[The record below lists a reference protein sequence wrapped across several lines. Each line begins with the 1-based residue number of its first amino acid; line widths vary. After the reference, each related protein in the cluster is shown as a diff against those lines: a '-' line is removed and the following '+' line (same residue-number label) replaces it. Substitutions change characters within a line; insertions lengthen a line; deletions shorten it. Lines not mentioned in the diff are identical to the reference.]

1 MLIPKGLSTFLLI
14 LLCLYSNANISDTL
28 IRIHNEK
35 DEVQFEEKRNNW
47 LSLLQNGQLSEKD
60 VQRIRKSFVL
70 IVENENDETL
80 VYRYVYSF
88 GLFEKLVA
96 SNGARALHQFENA
109 FHSAELNGDSKGMA
123 SALWQSMSILTDLH
137 LYEEALQYLFRVE
150 AVLQKYNYQGFS
162 SLSLKMLEMGQVFF
176 QTENYEVAIQYFEKA
191 LAFKNGGLNK
201 AQQMHARNT
210 LGLAYQRSKSYVNA
224 ITNFEKSHQLA
235 EEIGDKFWS
244 ALTYGNIGAVLFEQG
259 KFDLALERLL
269 FDYEKSQELGVWN
282 SAANAAVFM
291 ARIRIKE
298 KNYLLAKEILEKA
311 LQIDAKG
318 SELTTRRNIYM
329 LLSEVN
335 NEMKDYKLAFAFG
348 RMYSLLN
355 DSIQTTR
362 IEEDRV
368 EKKKQFTFQIQ
379 EKERLLEQKQIEASR
394 YLSQLHMLRV
404 LLAGVIFI
412 LLMVFAYS
420 FKRKERNHKDMKTNL
435 EQDIEK
441 RLLEAEKRSWQKIV
455 SIARAKGH
463 TELESLFESS
473 DIDNFKH
480 RYDAVNNHF
489 FARLKASH
497 PEVNQDDIFR
507 LVLVQTGIQLDD
519 IHYILN
525 SSPDEW
531 QNWENKLK
539 RKLNGKEGDSLKK
552 LLVELN

>member
-1 MLIPKGLSTFLLI
+1 
-14 LLCLYSNANISDTL
+14 
-28 IRIHNEK
+28 
-35 DEVQFEEKRNNW
+35 
-47 LSLLQNGQLSEKD
+47 
-60 VQRIRKSFVL
+60 
-70 IVENENDETL
+70 
-80 VYRYVYSF
+80 
-88 GLFEKLVA
+88 LFEKLVA
-96 SNGARALHQFENA
+96 SNGARALHEFENA
-109 FHSAELNGDSKGMA
+109 FHSAEVIGDRKGMA

-162 SLSLKMLEMGQVFF
+162 SLSLKMMEMGQVFF

-191 LAFKNGGLNK
+191 LAFKNGGLNR

-210 LGLAYQRSKSYVNA
+210 LGLAYQRTRDYVNA
-224 ITNFEKSHQLA
+224 VANFENSHQLA
-235 EEIGDKFWS
+235 EDLGDKFWS
-244 ALTYGNIGAVLFEQG
+244 ALTYGNIGAVHFEQG
-259 KFDLALERLL
+259 QYDLALERLL

-298 KNYLLAKEILEKA
+298 KNFLLAKEILEKA

-335 NEMKDYKLAFAFG
+335 KEMKQFKLAFEFG
-348 RMYSLLN
+348 RMYALLN
-355 DSIQTTR
+355 DSIQTAR
-362 IEEDRV
+362 IEADRV
-368 EKKKQFTFQIQ
+368 EKGKQFTFQIQ
-379 EKERLLEQKQIEASR
+379 EKERLLEQKKTEESK
-394 YLSQLHMLRV
+394 YLSQLYMLRSLLVGV
-404 LLAGVIFI
+404 LFI
-412 LLMVFAYS
+412 LFLVFVYS
-420 FKRKERNHKDMKTNL
+420 FKLKESTKKDLKIIL

-455 SIARAKGH
+455 NYARINGH
-463 TELESLFESS
+463 SGLEALFEPS
-473 DIDNFKH
+473 DIENFKH

-497 PEVNQDDIFR
+497 PEVNQDDINK

-519 IHYILN
+519 ILGILN
-525 SSPDEW
+525 IDTDEW
-531 QNWENKLK
+531 QIWENQLK
-539 RKLNGKEGDSLKK
+539 RKLNGKESDNLKK

>member
-14 LLCLYSNANISDTL
+14 LLCINSNANITDSL

-35 DEVQFEEKRNNW
+35 DEVHFEERRNNW
-47 LSLLQNGQLSEKD
+47 LSQLQNSQLAEND
-60 VQRIRKSFVL
+60 VQLIRKSFVQT
-70 IVENENDETL
+70 IESVNDETL
-80 VYRYVYSF
+80 VFRYVYSF

-96 SNGARALHQFENA
+96 SNGARALHEFENA
-109 FHSAELNGDSKGMA
+109 FHSAEVIGDRKGMA

-162 SLSLKMLEMGQVFF
+162 SLSLKMMEMGQVFF

-191 LAFKNGGLNK
+191 LAFKNGGLNR

-210 LGLAYQRSKSYVNA
+210 LGLAYQRTRDYVNA
-224 ITNFEKSHQLA
+224 VANFENSHQLA
-235 EEIGDKFWS
+235 EVLGDKFWS

-259 KFDLALERLL
+259 EYDLALERLL

-298 KNYLLAKEILEKA
+298 KNFLLAKEILEKA

-335 NEMKDYKLAFAFG
+335 KEMKQFKLAFEFG
-348 RMYSLLN
+348 RMYALLN
-355 DSIQTTR
+355 DSIQTAR
-362 IEEDRV
+362 IEADRV
-368 EKKKQFTFQIQ
+368 EKGKQFTFQIQ
-379 EKERLLEQKQIEASR
+379 EKERLLEQKKTEESK
-394 YLSQLHMLRV
+394 YLSQLFMLRSLLVGV
-404 LLAGVIFI
+404 LFI
-412 LLMVFAYS
+412 LFIVFVYS
-420 FKRKERNHKDMKTNL
+420 FKLKESTKKDLKIIL

-455 SIARAKGH
+455 NYARINGH
-463 TELESLFESS
+463 SGLEALFEPS
-473 DIDNFKH
+473 DIENFKH

-497 PEVNQDDIFR
+497 PEVNQDDINK

-519 IHYILN
+519 ILGILN
-525 SSPDEW
+525 IDTDEW
-531 QNWENKLK
+531 QIWENQLK
-539 RKLNGKEGDSLKK
+539 RKLNGKESDNLKK

>member
-14 LLCLYSNANISDTL
+14 LLCINSNANISDSL
-28 IRIHNEK
+28 IQIHNEK
-35 DEVQFEEKRNNW
+35 DEVHFEERRNNW
-47 LSLLQNGQLSEKD
+47 LSQLQNSQLAEND
-60 VQRIRKSFVL
+60 VQLIRKSFVQT
-70 IVENENDETL
+70 IESVNDETL

-96 SNGARALHQFENA
+96 SNGARALHEFENA
-109 FHSAELNGDSKGMA
+109 FHSAEVIGDRKGMA

-162 SLSLKMLEMGQVFF
+162 SLSLKMMEMGQVFF

-191 LAFKNGGLNK
+191 LAFKNGGLNR

-210 LGLAYQRSKSYVNA
+210 LGLAYQRTRDYVNA
-224 ITNFEKSHQLA
+224 VANFENSHQLA
-235 EEIGDKFWS
+235 EDLGDKFWS
-244 ALTYGNIGAVLFEQG
+244 ALTYGNIGAVHFEQG
-259 KFDLALERLL
+259 QYDLALERLL

-298 KNYLLAKEILEKA
+298 KNFLLAKEILEKA

-335 NEMKDYKLAFAFG
+335 KEMKQFKLAFEFG
-348 RMYSLLN
+348 RMYALLN
-355 DSIQTTR
+355 DSIQTAR
-362 IEEDRV
+362 IEADRV
-368 EKKKQFTFQIQ
+368 EKGKQFTFQIQ
-379 EKERLLEQKQIEASR
+379 EKERLLEQKKTEESK
-394 YLSQLHMLRV
+394 YLSQLYMLRSLLVGV
-404 LLAGVIFI
+404 LFI
-412 LLMVFAYS
+412 LFLVFVYS
-420 FKRKERNHKDMKTNL
+420 FKLKESTKKDLKIIL

-455 SIARAKGH
+455 NYARINGH
-463 TELESLFESS
+463 SGLEALFEPS
-473 DIDNFKH
+473 DIENFKH

-497 PEVNQDDIFR
+497 PEVNQDDINK

-519 IHYILN
+519 ILGILN
-525 SSPDEW
+525 IDTDEW
-531 QNWENKLK
+531 QIWENQLK
-539 RKLNGKEGDSLKK
+539 RKLNGKESDNLKK

>member
-14 LLCLYSNANISDTL
+14 LLSLYSNANISDSL

-47 LSLLQNGQLSEKD
+47 LSQLQNGQLSEKD
-60 VQRIRKSFVL
+60 VQRIRKSFVQT
-70 IVENENDETL
+70 IESEKDETL

-88 GLFEKLVA
+88 GLFEKLVV

-109 FHSAELNGDSKGMA
+109 FLSAELNGDSKGMA

-176 QTENYEVAIQYFEKA
+176 QTENYEVAIQYFDKA

-201 AQQMHARNT
+201 SQQMHARNT
-210 LGLAYQRSKSYVNA
+210 LGLAYQRTQSYVNA
-224 ITNFEKSHQLA
+224 IANFEQSHQLA

-244 ALTYGNIGAVLFEQG
+244 ALTYGNIGAVLYEQG
-259 KFDLALERLL
+259 KYDLALERLL

-298 KNYLLAKEILEKA
+298 KNFLLAKGILENA

-318 SELTTRRNIYM
+318 SEITTRRNIYM

-335 NEMKDYKLAFAFG
+335 NEMKNYKLAFEYG
-348 RMYSLLN
+348 RLYSLLN
-355 DSIQTTR
+355 DSIQTAR
-362 IEEDRV
+362 IESDRV
-368 EKKKQFTFQIQ
+368 ERMKQFTFQIQ
-379 EKERLLEQKQIEASR
+379 EKERLLEQKQIEVNKYSSK
-394 YLSQLHMLRV
+394 LNMLQS
-404 LLAGVIFI
+404 LLIGAMVMLFI
-412 LLMVFAYS
+412 VFVYF
-420 FKRKERNHKDMKTNL
+420 FKRRNSHHKEIKTRL

-441 RLLEAEKRSWQKIV
+441 RLLEAEKRSWQKMINY
-455 SIARAKGH
+455 ARTNGH
-463 TELESLFESS
+463 TGLESLFESS

-497 PEVNQDDIFR
+497 PEINQDDIHR
-507 LVLVQTGIQLDD
+507 LVLVQTGISLND
-519 IHYILN
+519 IYNILN
-525 SSPDEW
+525 SSPEEW
-531 QNWENKLK
+531 QNWENQLK

-552 LLVELN
+552 LMVELN

>member
-14 LLCLYSNANISDTL
+14 LLSLYSNASISDSL

-60 VQRIRKSFVL
+60 VQRIRKSFVQT
-70 IVENENDETL
+70 IESEKDETL

-88 GLFEKLVA
+88 GLFEKLVV

-176 QTENYEVAIQYFEKA
+176 QTENYEVAIQYFDKA

-201 AQQMHARNT
+201 SQQMHARNT
-210 LGLAYQRSKSYVNA
+210 LGLAYQRTQSYVNA
-224 ITNFEKSHQLA
+224 IANFEKSHQLA

-259 KFDLALERLL
+259 KYDLALERLL

-298 KNYLLAKEILEKA
+298 KNFLLAKGILENA

-318 SELTTRRNIYM
+318 SEITTRRNIYM

-335 NEMKDYKLAFAFG
+335 NEMKNYKLAFEYG
-348 RMYSLLN
+348 RLYSLLN
-355 DSIQTTR
+355 DSIQTAR
-362 IEEDRV
+362 IESDRV
-368 EKKKQFTFQIQ
+368 ERMKQFTFQIQ
-379 EKERLLEQKQIEASR
+379 EKERLLEQKQIEVNKYSSK
-394 YLSQLHMLRV
+394 LNMLQS
-404 LLAGVIFI
+404 LLIGAMVMLFI
-412 LLMVFAYS
+412 VFVY
-420 FKRKERNHKDMKTNL
+420 FLKRRNSHHKEIKTRL

-441 RLLEAEKRSWQKIV
+441 RLLEAEKRSWQKMV
-455 SIARAKGH
+455 NYARTNGH
-463 TELESLFESS
+463 TGLESLFESS

-497 PEVNQDDIFR
+497 PEINQDDIHR
-507 LVLVQTGIQLDD
+507 LVLVQTGISLND
-519 IHYILN
+519 IYNILN
-525 SSPDEW
+525 SSPEEW
-531 QNWENKLK
+531 QNWENQLK

-552 LLVELN
+552 LMVELN

>member
-1 MLIPKGLSTFLLI
+1 MLLPKGLSTFLLI
-14 LLCLYSNANISDTL
+14 LLSLYSNADISDSL

-47 LSLLQNGQLSEKD
+47 LSQLQNGQLSEKD
-60 VQRIRKSFVL
+60 VQRIRKSFVQT
-70 IVENENDETL
+70 IESEKDETL

-88 GLFEKLVA
+88 GLFEKLVV

-176 QTENYEVAIQYFEKA
+176 QTENYEVAIQYFDKA

-201 AQQMHARNT
+201 SQQMHARNT
-210 LGLAYQRSKSYVNA
+210 LGLAYQRTQSYVNA
-224 ITNFEKSHQLA
+224 IANFEKSHQLA

-259 KFDLALERLL
+259 KYDLALERLL

-298 KNYLLAKEILEKA
+298 KNFLLAKGILEKA

-318 SELTTRRNIYM
+318 SEITTRRNIYM

-335 NEMKDYKLAFAFG
+335 NEMKDYKLAFEYG
-348 RMYSLLN
+348 RLYSLLN
-355 DSIQTTR
+355 DSIQTAR
-362 IEEDRV
+362 IESDRV
-368 EKKKQFTFQIQ
+368 ERMKQFTFQIQ
-379 EKERLLEQKQIEASR
+379 EKERLLEQKQIEVNKYSSK
-394 YLSQLHMLRV
+394 LNMLQS
-404 LLAGVIFI
+404 LLIGAMVMLFI
-412 LLMVFAYS
+412 VFVYF
-420 FKRKERNHKDMKTNL
+420 FKRRNSHLKEIKTKL

-441 RLLEAEKRSWQKIV
+441 RLLEAEKRSWQKMV
-455 SIARAKGH
+455 NYARTNGH
-463 TELESLFESS
+463 TGLESLFESS

-497 PEVNQDDIFR
+497 PEINQDDIHR
-507 LVLVQTGIQLDD
+507 LVLVQTGISLND
-519 IHYILN
+519 IYNILN
-525 SSPDEW
+525 SSPEEW
-531 QNWENKLK
+531 QNWENQLK

-552 LLVELN
+552 LMVELN